1 MNIATMKNNQS
12 HIHGEELPVFMK
24 FPIQYV
30 SPSPAEKALLEARR
44 VLGSHQNAPG
54 IPAEFVT

>member
-1 MNIATMKNNQS
+1 MKNNQS